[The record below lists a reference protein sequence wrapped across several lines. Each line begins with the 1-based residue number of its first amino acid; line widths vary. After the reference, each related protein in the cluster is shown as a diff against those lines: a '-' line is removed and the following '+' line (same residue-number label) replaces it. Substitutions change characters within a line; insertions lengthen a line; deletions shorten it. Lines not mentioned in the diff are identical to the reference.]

1 MSKKLAI
8 SRTSDWKFLRNVI
21 YRLSKTSSTYH
32 KCLHVQIDKLSGNF
46 FWLKNCSIY
55 FLQFSYDLTIGL
67 RSLIKNHSDSTKFV
81 SEKRVSPRLTHK
93 GLIHRLGRLFKVIL
107 YKTKDIRSPTSCF
120 MVIWNTLC
128 LCVTNDTD
136 KTTPR
141 EIYSVYWRPQ
151 EVLGNIRHRREIT
164 KEGHLDPGLYI

>member
-8 SRTSDWKFLRNVI
+8 SRTSDWTFLRNVI

-93 GLIHRLGRLFKVIL
+93 GLIHRLGGLFKVIL
-107 YKTKDIRSPTSCF
+107 YCIRQKTSVPQPLVLWLYETHYVF
-120 MVIWNTLC
+120 AWQTTLIK
-128 LCVTNDTD
+128 LRQEKSILFTED
-136 KTTPR
+136 PR
-141 EIYSVYWRPQ
+141 RY
-151 EVLGNIRHRREIT
+151 
-164 KEGHLDPGLYI
+164 